1 MIRRIRYAFWKRFL
15 WRLTKSGFVYEWIDD
30 GYCPLEPCFDDT
42 RKFKSSGEL
51 CADAFE
57 AMPAADLLNRA
68 GFPTH
73 YTRKIGRRKSG
84 LLHVT
89 GSAYVEHDADGNN
102 VKFVVEPRGLQL
114 HVFTPEEMAIHNAA
128 VRRRWLA

>member
-15 WRLTKSGFVYEWIDD
+15 WRLTTKSGFVYEWLDED
-30 GYCPLEPCFDDT
+30 YCPLEPAFDDT
-42 RKFKSSGEL
+42 SKFLSSGEL
-51 CADAFE
+51 VCNEFE
-57 AMPAADLLNRA
+57 ALPHDDLMNRA

-73 YTRKIGRRKSG
+73 YMRKIGRRKSG

-102 VKFVVEPRGLQL
+102 VKLVVEPRGLQL

-128 VRRRWLA
+128 VRRRWS